1 MLLFTR
7 NWHAAAAMEIPR
19 VITLST
25 TETFTEL
32 PVNILSDWVRHV
44 KNVPNLLPVE
54 VLILLAMI
62 FWITFKV
69 IYMLYKSRKQ
79 QTARTRL
86 FLEIGN
92 ESFNMLFP
100 LMDLAHAVRYYRF
113 VINRPEITF
122 ALNRTNFSTYLT
134 VNKGIMLSNTA
145 LNLPISFPG
154 KISVPYWQRKRLSK
168 LLCNRHYACIL
179 MVAGV
184 DFSEM
189 ELIVLRT
196 FLENDLYPSLE

>member
-1 MLLFTR
+1 M
-7 NWHAAAAMEIPR
+7 AIA
-19 VITLST
+19 
-25 TETFTEL
+25 

-62 FWITFKV
+62 FWIT

-79 QTARTRL
+79 QTVRTRL

-134 VNKGIMLSNTA
+134 VNKSIMLSNTA
-145 LNLPISFPG
+145 LNLPIPFPG
-154 KISVPYWQRKRLSK
+154 KILVP
-168 LLCNRHYACIL
+168 A
-179 MVAGV
+179 
-184 DFSEM
+184 
-189 ELIVLRT
+189 
-196 FLENDLYPSLE
+196 